1 MTKDPRSNEARVQPP
16 SLDVSPMVVKQALR
30 WVKSTHR
37 RLPNL
42 QGGMWAVGCRR
53 GGEVRG
59 VAIVGR
65 PTARMLPQ
73 DGSVLQVLRVAV
85 EEGVGNGCSIL
96 YGACAGAAR
105 RMGAVDMFTYI
116 HDDESGVSL
125 RAAGWIEDETFASA
139 GGEWSRPSR
148 PRNKTV
154 EPEAKRR
161 YFAPWS
167 AYLTK
172 KRAA

>member
-1 MTKDPRSNEARVQPP
+1 MKQPP
-16 SLDVSPMVVKQALR
+16 SLTVAPMVVKQALK
-30 WVKSTHR
+30 WCKATHR

-42 QGGMWAVGCRR
+42 QGGMWAVACRLD
-53 GGEVRG
+53 GETKG

-105 RMGAVDMFTYI
+105 RMGAVDLFTYI
-116 HDDESGVSL
+116 HDDEPGVSL
-125 RAAGWIEDETFASA
+125 RAAGWIEDKSFKSA
-139 GGEWSRPSR
+139 GGEWARPSR
-148 PRNKTV
+148 PRKKTV
-154 EPEAKRR
+154 EPEPKRR
-161 YFAPWS
+161 FFAPWS
-167 AYLTK
+167 EYLT
-172 KRAA
+172 RDREAA